1 MENLVILGSGPAGL
15 TAALYAARAN
25 LAPRVVDGRDPGG
38 QLMTTTDVEN
48 FPGFPEGVTGPDLV
62 ERMRKQAERF
72 GARFAFDEVT
82 SASFRTGALEVALSG
97 GERLSARAV
106 IVATGASARYLGI
119 PSEQALI
126 GKGVS
131 ACATCD
137 GALFRGRAVAVV
149 GGGDSAMEE
158 ALFLTRL
165 CSRVTLV
172 HRRAEL
178 RASKIMGERARA
190 NPKIEWALGMAV
202 DEVLDPAAGV
212 VRGLRLRNVATG
224 ERRELA
230 VDGLFLAIGHTP
242 NTAPFRGQLELDEQG
257 FIVADQARTNVP
269 GVFAA
274 GDVQDP
280 RFKQAVTAAGSGC
293 MAALQAERFLIE
305 HGS

>member
-1 MENLVILGSGPAGL
+1 
-15 TAALYAARAN
+15 
-25 LAPRVVDGRDPGG
+25 
-38 QLMTTTDVEN
+38 VEN
-48 FPGFPEGVTGPDLV
+48 FPGFPEGVSGPDLV

-72 GARFAFDEVT
+72 GARFAFDEVA
-82 SASFRTGALEVALSG
+82 SAAFKPGALEVALSG
-97 GERLSARAV
+97 GDRLAARSV
-106 IVATGASARYLGI
+106 IVATGASARYLGL

-165 CSRVTLV
+165 CSKVTLI

-178 RASKIMGERARA
+178 RASRIMGERART
-190 NPKIEWALGMAV
+190 NPKIAWALGMVV
-202 DEVLDPAAGV
+202 DEVLDPAAGA
-212 VRGLRLRNVATG
+212 VRGLRLRNPATG
-224 ERRELA
+224 ERREVA
-230 VDGLFLAIGHTP
+230 VDGLFVAIGHTP
-242 NTAPFRGQLELDEQG
+242 NTEPFRGQLALDEQG
-257 FIVADQARTNVP
+257 FIVADQTRTSVP

-305 HGS
+305 QGS